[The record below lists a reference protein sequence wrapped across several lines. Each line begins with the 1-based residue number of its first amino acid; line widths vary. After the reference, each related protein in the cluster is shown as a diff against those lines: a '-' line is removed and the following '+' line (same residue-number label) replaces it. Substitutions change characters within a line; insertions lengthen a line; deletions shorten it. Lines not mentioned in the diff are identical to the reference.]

1 MVKPAMQRMLAR
13 RSSERLGKLMNAYR
27 PYYAAD
33 TDGVHFPVDCGGVLV
48 QGYVSRSVLQLA
60 YGVTLSSGRCLST
73 YLEHR
78 AEIDAA
84 VRRRVAV
91 QGPESV
97 LVRSSEIRSRT

>member
-1 MVKPAMQRMLAR
+1 MK
-13 RSSERLGKLMNAYR
+13 AYE
-27 PYYAAD
+27 PYYASD
-33 TDGVHFPVDCGGVLV
+33 TDGVHFPVECEGVLI

-60 YGVTLSSGRCLST
+60 YGVILSSSRCLST
-73 YLEHR
+73 YLEHQ

-97 LVRSSEIRSRT
+97 LVRRSEIGSSS